1 MYKALIIEDEKPVAE
16 HLQRLINQV
25 DIKIDIIRIITSVD
39 EALLWFD
46 NNPLPDLIFLD
57 VQLSDGLSFEI
68 FNHINITCPVIFT
81 TAYEEYAI
89 KAFKVNSIDYLLK
102 PIGIDDL
109 KNAINKFTSF
119 NYNFLNTY
127 NQTLKYKVDQV
138 MKLLTNNYKSRF
150 VVNVGMHIRSV
161 EVEKINLFYS
171 LEKST
176 FLLDNTGKSYD
187 IDYSLE
193 QIEKLTDPKQF
204 FRISRKYIA
213 NITAI
218 ADIISYTSSRLKL
231 KIACSD
237 DDDIL
242 VSRSKLAEFRRWLKR

>member
-1 MYKALIIEDEKPVAE
+1 MYKALIIEDEKPAAE
-16 HLQRLINQV
+16 HLQRLINQI
-25 DIKIDIIRIITSVD
+25 DLKIDIIRIISSVD
-39 EALLWFD
+39 EALVWFE

-57 VQLSDGLSFEI
+57 IQLSDGLSFEI
-68 FNHINITCPVIFT
+68 FNHINITCPIIFT

-102 PIGIDDL
+102 PIGSEDL
-109 KNAINKFTSF
+109 KYAIDKFTSI
-119 NYNFLNTY
+119 NRNFRDAY
-127 NQTLKYKVDQV
+127 NQTIRYNVDQV

-150 VVNVGMHIRSV
+150 VVNVGIHIRSV

-176 FLLDNTGKSYD
+176 FLLDSIGKAYD

-193 QIEKLTDPKQF
+193 QIEKLVDPKQF
-204 FRISRKYIA
+204 FRISRKYIV
-213 NITAI
+213 NVNAI
-218 ADIISYTSSRLKL
+218 ADIISYSSSRLKL
-231 KIACSD
+231 KIISLN

-242 VSRSKLAEFRRWLKR
+242 VSRSKLTEFRRWIER

>member
-1 MYKALIIEDEKPVAE
+1 MYKALIIEDEKPAAE

-25 DIKIDIIRIITSVD
+25 DIKIDVIIIISSVD
-39 EALLWFD
+39 EALQWFD
-46 NNPLPDLIFLD
+46 NSPLPDLIFLD

-68 FNHINITCPVIFT
+68 FNHVNITCPVIFT

-119 NYNFLNTY
+119 NYNFINTY
-127 NQTLKYKVDQV
+127 NQTLRYKVDNV

-150 VVNVGMHIRSV
+150 VVNVGMHIKSI

-213 NITAI
+213 NINAI

-242 VSRSKLAEFRRWLKR
+242 VSRSKLAEFRRWLER